1 MKLEFIEVS
10 KLKESP
16 YNPRIHP
23 EKALER
29 LEKSIEKF
37 GFTNPIL
44 VQKSTNQIIAGH
56 ARLKAAK
63 EAGLKKVPVI
73 FLDFDDVT
81 AKAYNITDNRLAG
94 LTEWDYPKLKDLITD
109 IDTGAIDIELTG
121 FDEIELKEIIDY
133 DSGNGKEETFD
144 VDAELEKIKKA
155 KTKTGDLY
163 QLGEHRLLCGDATK
177 KEDVERLMDG
187 KKADMV
193 FTDPPY
199 GVAYAD
205 KNKYLNAI
213 SRGNCIQVP
222 ITNDH
227 ETVQSMYKLWCNIF
241 NIMGEYT
248 TNKASYYICS
258 PQGGELMMMMMMQ
271 AIDQSPFSLKH
282 TIIWVKNNHVLGRAD
297 YNYKH
302 EPILYGWKKK
312 GTHIFYGEGEFLTSV
327 WDVNKPFKSD
337 LHPTMKPIALMEN
350 ALLNSSQE
358 NDICLDLFGGSGS
371 TLIACE
377 KTNRKCRM
385 MEIDQLYCDVII
397 KRWEDFASKK
407 AILIK

>member
-81 AKAYNITDNRLAG
+81 AKAYNITDNRLAE
-94 LTEWDYPKLKDLITD
+94 LTEWDYPKLKDLITE
-109 IDTGAIDIELTG
+109 IDTGAIDVELTG
-121 FDEIELKEIIDY
+121 FDDEELKEIFDY

-199 GVAYAD
+199 GINLDTDYT
-205 KNKYLNAI
+205 AI
-213 SRGNCIQVP
+213 MNRGKQYSKVIGDEIEWN
-222 ITNDH
+222 
-227 ETVQSMYKLWCNIF
+227 F
-241 NIMGEYT
+241 
-248 TNKASYYICS
+248 NKANWFDCAEQFWFGAENYRYTLPRNGSWFVWDKQIS
-258 PQGGELMMMMMMQ
+258 EHDGASHTGSLFELLW
-271 AIDQSPFSLKH
+271 SKTKH
-282 TIIWVKNNHVLGRAD
+282 KREIINAPYFR
-297 YNYKH
+297 
-302 EPILYGWKKK
+302 
-312 GTHIFYGEGEFLTSV
+312 FYGMDTKER
-327 WDVNKPFKSD
+327 
-337 LHPTMKPIALMEN
+337 LHPTQKPVI
-350 ALLNSSQE
+350 LLEWFIKKFSIKDNL
-358 NDICLDLFGGSGS
+358 IIDLFGGSGS

-377 KTNRKCRM
+377 KLNRKCRM